1 MYYYLINIYR
11 YSPTPTMVQYSIGG
25 REGMERRKESTGQ
38 YRIALLLLDLFK
50 KRKKREV
57 VHN

>member
-1 MYYYLINIYR
+1 
-11 YSPTPTMVQYSIGG
+11 MVQYSIGG